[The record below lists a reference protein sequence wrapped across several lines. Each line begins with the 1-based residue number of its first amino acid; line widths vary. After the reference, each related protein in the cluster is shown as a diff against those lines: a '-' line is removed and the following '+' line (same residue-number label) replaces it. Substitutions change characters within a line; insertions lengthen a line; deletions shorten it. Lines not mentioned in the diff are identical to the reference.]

1 MILDILSYP
10 DPRLREKCKPVKAI
24 TPEIRQL
31 AQDMQDTMYQA
42 QGVGLAAPQVG
53 HNLRMLV
60 MDAGLA
66 EGEPSPRVVINPE
79 LELLGETIVSEQEGC
94 LSVPLKY
101 RADVPRASQVRL
113 RGLDLDNNPL
123 DEILDGFAA
132 IIIQHET
139 EHLDGVLFID
149 KLSRLKRSLYD
160 SRVKKWAR
168 RSTSV

>member
-10 DPRLREKCKPVKAI
+10 DPRLREKSEPVQAI

-53 HNLRMLV
+53 HKLRMLV

-168 RSTSV
+168 RSTSA